1 MRNQSSTVTMK
12 TPQANGPDNAIGYCV
27 LCRVHSYLRILCGQH
42 PLPSTAGPLTCAFFS
57 TGLSNG
63 LSGFLYYEDL
73 ISCVNRAEAEAVS
86 MLVKEAVV
94 AFLPDALVTM
104 TGGFRR

>member
-1 MRNQSSTVTMK
+1 MR
-12 TPQANGPDNAIGYCV
+12 
-27 LCRVHSYLRILCGQH
+27 QH
-42 PLPSTAGPLTCAFFS
+42 PFRLTAGPLMCAFLS

-73 ISCVNRAEAEAVS
+73 VSRVNRPEAEAVS

-94 AFLPDALVTM
+94 MFLPDALVTM